1 MRKLNEGDKIEVHGD
16 PLLVDL
22 NPGVYWV
29 DYVTWVS
36 GVPVYGF
43 RKFRCRKI
51 HVQHLANSVDHWIG
65 SRISILK
72 AAA

>member
-1 MRKLNEGDKIEVHGD
+1 MRRLNEGDKIEVHGD
-16 PLLVDL
+16 PLLADL

-29 DYVTWVS
+29 DYITWVS

-43 RKFRCRKI
+43 RRFRCRKV
-51 HVQHLANSVDHWIG
+51 HQQLANSVDPWIG
-65 SRISILK
+65 SRISIIK